1 MGPLVINE
9 IMYHPPDLLIG
20 TNYVDDGV
28 DEYIEIYNITTSTV
42 FLYDTNGIYFDPS
55 VGTYA
60 NGRTNTWRLDGMVN
74 FDFPT
79 NVSLAPGH
87 VLLLVNFSP
96 TNLTQLTIFRNNYG
110 VPAGVP
116 IFGPYNGGKLKNSG
130 GSVELYKPDPPQG
143 PQHPDF
149 KYVPY
154 ILVDRVNFSD
164 SAPWPGGP
172 DGTGLALQRIVPER
186 YGNEPTNWAAAN
198 PTPGKQYLQVD
209 AALSGGNSV
218 VVSFRALAGS
228 SYSIQGKHSLE
239 FPTWANLMNFA
250 PQPASSVREFTDTLT
265 SSNRFYR
272 LVTPSQ

>member
-1 MGPLVINE
+1 
-9 IMYHPPDLLIG
+9 
-20 TNYVDDGV
+20 V
-28 DEYIEIYNITTSTV
+28 DEYIEIYNITTSRV
-42 FLYDTNGIYFDPS
+42 FLYDTNGLYFDPM
-55 VGTYA
+55 VFGNYA
-60 NGRTNTWRLDGMVN
+60 NGLTNTWRLGGMVN
-74 FDFPT
+74 FEFPT
-79 NVSLAPGH
+79 NVSLLPGR

-96 TNLTQLTIFRNNYG
+96 TNLTQLSIFRNKYS

-149 KYVPY
+149 RYVPY

-164 SAPWPGGP
+164 HAPWPDGP

-198 PTPGKQYLQVD
+198 PTPGKQYLQLNATTQSD
-209 AALSGGNSV
+209 SSLTLS
-218 VVSFRALAGS
+218 FTAFAGS
-228 SYSIQGKHSLE
+228 SYSVEAKHSLDS
-239 FPTWANLMNFA
+239 PTWANLMNFPA
-250 PQPASSVREFTDTLT
+250 QPATNVREVTDNLT

-272 LVTPSQ
+272 LLTSP